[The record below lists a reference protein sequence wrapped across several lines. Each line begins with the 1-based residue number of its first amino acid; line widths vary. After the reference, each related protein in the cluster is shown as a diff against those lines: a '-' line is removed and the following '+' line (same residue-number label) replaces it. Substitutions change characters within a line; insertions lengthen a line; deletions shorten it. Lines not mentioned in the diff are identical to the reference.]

1 MNHINQNNPNLL
13 NCIHAGDFTFDLYES
28 DNSKLD
34 IIFPNR
40 IPHILGICSAS
51 ELNWRT
57 GSNDEVAIMFEDAD
71 FQKFW
76 FHATWDTYDW
86 ILRNFGFTQDQA
98 QELAKKL
105 KIFTWGIYE

>member
-1 MNHINQNNPNLL
+1 MAHINQNNPNLL
-13 NCIHAGDFTFDLYES
+13 NRIHAADFTFDLYES

-34 IIFPNR
+34 TRFPHK
-40 IPHILGICSAS
+40 IPHILGICKAMD
-51 ELNWRT
+51 LNW
-57 GSNDEVAIMFEDAD
+57 GSRDRDEVAIMFEDAD

-86 ILRNFGFTQDQA
+86 ILEIFGFTKNQA